1 MFFASP
7 LISGAKAKAR
17 KFPFIRQMDSMDC
30 GPACLGMIAAHHG
43 RTVAMPYLR
52 EICALSKQGV
62 HALALS
68 RAAEVIGLRAM
79 VVRLS
84 YDQLCA
90 DIPLPCIVHWNQN
103 HFVVIVHAT
112 KYKVLVAD
120 PAFGLITYGKEEFL
134 SGWLAHPD
142 QGMAIL
148 FEPTGQF
155 FNEDDTLGEPHTS
168 WRYLAGYFL
177 KYKAMLIQLAAGLL
191 AGSLLGLLSP
201 FLTQA
206 LVDFGIDH
214 GDLQFVYTLLLAQL
228 ILFFNRSAVEF
239 LRSWIL
245 LHLGIRLNVSIIA
258 DFLMKLMA
266 LPLSFFDGKQ
276 LGDLLQRIGDHKRIE
291 QFFTSQAL
299 NTLFSGVNILILGTV
314 LLIYSRTI
322 FAIFFV
328 GSTLSF
334 IWILLFLKRRKAL
347 DYRQFSRM
355 AENQSN
361 LVELIS
367 AMPEIKL
374 NNCALQ
380 KRWEW
385 EHIQARLF
393 KVSHQRLALSQYQQ
407 AGTLFLSET
416 KNIFITFVAANEVI
430 QGRITLGMMLAIT
443 AITGQLSAPIGQLL
457 GFIQSAQDAKLSL
470 ERLGEIHNRQ
480 DEDRP
485 EDRKLESLPDQRDLH
500 FDKLGFSYD
509 VSDHDPTLD
518 GISFSIP
525 YRKTTAIVGSSG
537 SGKTTILKL
546 LLKFYRPQ
554 QGEIRVGSAPLD
566 RINSEFWRS
575 KCGVVMQDGMIF
587 NDSIAGN
594 IAPADSHPHPE
605 KLRDAAKIANIHAFI
620 ESLPMAYQTKIGSEG
635 HGLSMGQ
642 KQRILIARAVY
653 KNPEF
658 LFFDEATSALDSQN
672 ERIIVDH
679 MNTFLKN
686 RTAVIVAHRLSTV
699 EKADQIIVLEKGR
712 VVEKGSHRALIER
725 RGIYYQLVKNQ
736 LALGA

>member
-1 MFFASP
+1 MFFTSP
-7 LISGAKAKAR
+7 LMSAAKARAR
-17 KFPFIRQMDSMDC
+17 KFPLIRQMDSMDC

-84 YDQLCA
+84 FDQLCS
-90 DIPLPCIVHWNQN
+90 DIPFPCIVHWNQN
-103 HFVVIVHAT
+103 HFVVIIHASKT
-112 KYKVLVAD
+112 KVVVAD
-120 PAFGLITYGKEEFL
+120 PAFGMITYPKEEFL
-134 SGWLAHPD
+134 AGWQAHPD

-155 FNEDDTLGEPHTS
+155 FDEDDTLGEPKTS
-168 WRYLAGYFL
+168 WRYLTGYFF

-228 ILFFNRSAVEF
+228 ILFVNRSAVEF

-299 NTLFSGVNILILGTV
+299 NVLFSGVNILILGAV
-314 LLIYSRTI
+314 LLIYSRSI

-334 IWILLFLKRRKAL
+334 VWILLFLKRRKAL

-430 QGRITLGMMLAIT
+430 QGRITLGMMMAIT
-443 AITGQLSAPIGQLL
+443 AITGQLGAPIAQLL

-470 ERLGEIHNRQ
+470 DRLGEIHNRE

-485 EDRKLESLPDQRDLH
+485 EDQKLQSLPAQRDLH
-500 FDKLGFSYD
+500 FDKLVFSYD
-509 VSDHDPTLD
+509 VSDQDPTLD
-518 GISFSIP
+518 RISFSIP
-525 YRKTTAIVGSSG
+525 YQKTTAIVGSSG
-537 SGKTTILKL
+537 SGKTTVLKL

-554 QGEIRVGSAPLD
+554 QGEIRIGAAPLD
-566 RINSEFWRS
+566 RIHSDFWRS

-587 NDSIAGN
+587 NDTIAGN
-594 IAPADSHPHPE
+594 IAPADSHPSPE
-605 KLRDAAKIANIHAFI
+605 KLREAAKIANIHDFI
-620 ESLPMAYQTKIGSEG
+620 ESLPMAFQTKIGSEG

-679 MNTFLKN
+679 MNTFLKR

-712 VVEKGSHRALIER
+712 VVEIGDHRSLIAR
-725 RGIYYQLVKNQ
+725 RGTYYRLVKNQ